1 MFIWAFI
8 RTFEL
13 TETHHYSP
21 VVLNTH
27 LACFPCLGGVSNS
40 FWGCQR
46 RQEECLQDSRRPKKK
61 KKITIIFAHPTFRDR
76 KCPLL
81 YLAPSLALSYPF
93 HMGLMFTYFSKPV
106 LKSLPTPAGVS
117 EGEASS
123 QVCKKQLRYSISF
136 WKLKKKKKIPML
148 IIAPPWKQKMNHFF

>member
-61 KKITIIFAHPTFRDR
+61 KKSQSCLHTQHLETED
-76 KCPLL
+76 
-81 YLAPSLALSYPF
+81 APSFTWHLLWHFLTPF
-93 HMGLMFTYFSKPV
+93 TWDLCSHISPNLYSSPC
-106 LKSLPTPAGVS
+106 LPQQVFQKVRQVPRSARNSFATPSVF
-117 EGEASS
+117 E
-123 QVCKKQLRYSISF
+123 
-136 WKLKKKKKIPML
+136 
-148 IIAPPWKQKMNHFF
+148 N